1 MWNSRNTLEVAS
13 NHYSIRHKLL
23 TVCSPPK
30 QSNNICRPQYEV
42 VPRNTFQMKQA
53 RIAVV
58 LWHNW
63 QFPASGRGYLV
74 HLLLR
79 FCVLAHLLFWVP
91 QQAKE
96 GPCTSQGPSW
106 LCVLPSL
113 PSWPWMLSNRSPGS
127 SFVRQIQQIH
137 CQPCVLFQPHACLYS
152 YITKPCHCC
161 PCAPWEG
168 SEAWLV
174 CTINEYC
181 LQHLRL
187 I

>member
-30 QSNNICRPQYEV
+30 QSNKICRPQYEA

-53 RIAVV
+53 RFAVV
-58 LWHNW
+58 LWW
-63 QFPASGRGYLV
+63 FPANGRGYLGHLLLGFCVLV
-74 HLLLR
+74 HLLSELHR
-79 FCVLAHLLFWVP
+79 KLQRALVQTKVHRGSVSCPLCPAGPECWVIDHLGAPLSDKSNKSIANP
-91 QQAKE
+91 
-96 GPCTSQGPSW
+96 
-106 LCVLPSL
+106 LCV
-113 PSWPWMLSNRSPGS
+113 
-127 SFVRQIQQIH
+127 V
-137 CQPCVLFQPHACLYS
+137 FQPHALMYS
-152 YITKPCHCC
+152 SITQPCHCY
-161 PCAPWEG
+161 PRAFQEG

-181 LQHLRL
+181 LQHLKL